1 MIYTQR
7 CIPVILLGIA
17 LVALSYMT
25 EAGSLNSLIEYLNIK
40 KKVSE
45 IANLSHIFGIV
56 AIVCG
61 IIPFFMPL
69 HEGKF
74 DYFLG
79 AIPGVM
85 FVLLIAMIVK
95 WGLAPWAAI
104 LSKAYGPISGEG
116 EEAKYLHKVLGL
128 NHVLLGVLAGIIVA
142 NFFRIPSWAEH
153 GVRTSRLALKVGV
166 ILLGTIYSFH
176 ELKRIGGLS
185 LVLITC
191 FTLGSVAA
199 VLWLGNRYRLNASTS
214 GVLSSGLGV
223 CGVSATVAAA
233 PVVQARSI
241 DIAYAIGTILLW
253 GMICMF
259 VFPSIGHY
267 LNLNSVQFGAWAGT
281 GILNSAQ
288 VTAAALGFQP
298 DGVET
303 LQTAETFN
311 ITRVLFLPII
321 VVWLGVWYV
330 RKENIQH
337 AYINM
342 GELIIDKF
350 PIFVLGFVIMFALS
364 SQGVFG
370 PKRHHKG
377 KYFDNRAIA
386 QQDLL
391 TTEEKLV
398 LEEEKTKLILARRKQ
413 ALQRLIDRGKIMSES
428 DEVQL
433 RGLILSKKINADG
446 IAIIERSRKLVFHQS
461 PRIKI
466 IKQIIEWLFA
476 FGLVGLGMQITF
488 TVILQAG
495 GKPLV
500 VGCIIGTAKAVGS
513 LFVIMALNLTTIS

>member
-7 CIPVILLGIA
+7 CIPIVLIGA
-17 LVALSYMT
+17 GLVALSYFVDL
-25 EAGSLNSLIEYLNIK
+25 GSLNALVDYLGIK
-40 KKVSE
+40 KKVAE
-45 IANLSHIFGIV
+45 ISILSFNFGLV
-56 AIVCG
+56 AIIAG
-61 IIPFFMPL
+61 LIPFFLPAQI
-69 HEGKF
+69 GKF
-74 DYFLG
+74 DYFVG
-79 AIPGVM
+79 AIPGII
-85 FVLLIAMIVK
+85 FVLVVAMIVK

-104 LSKAYGPISGEG
+104 LSKAYGPISGKG
-116 EEAKYLHKVLGL
+116 DEAKYLHKVLGL

-142 NFFRIPSWAEH
+142 NLFRIPIWAEH

-166 ILLGTIYSFH
+166 ILLGTIYSFA

-185 LVLITC
+185 LVLIGS

-199 VLWLGNRYRLNASTS
+199 VLWLGNHYRLKASTS

-253 GMICMF
+253 GMVCMF

-267 LNLNSVQFGAWAGT
+267 LNLSELQFGAWAGT

-321 VVWLGVWYV
+321 VVWLAVWYV
-330 RKENIQH
+330 RKENIKH

-342 GELIIDKF
+342 GELVIDKF

-370 PKRHHKG
+370 PKQHHKG
-377 KYFDNRAIA
+377 KYFDNRLVA
-386 QQDLL
+386 QKELL
-391 TTEEKLV
+391 TTEEKLI
-398 LEEEKTKLILARRKQ
+398 LEEEKTQLVLVRRKQ

-433 RGLILSKKINADG
+433 RGMLLSKKISPESA
-446 IAIIERSRKLVFHQS
+446 AIIERARKLVRHQS
-461 PRIKI
+461 PRIKKL
-466 IKQIIEWLFA
+466 KQIIDWLFA

-488 TVILQAG
+488 TVIRQAG

-500 VGCIIGTAKAVGS
+500 VGCIIGTIKAVGS